1 MANRCVFSVLGS
13 DPVSFV
19 VSLLFLVAK
28 RKSGRGICGS
38 SCSLSFRFC
47 LFVVLVDLPS
57 QGTTVFLAEF
67 LIQFTC
73 LYQFQDQA
81 LERHRP
87 YQRKKRLARKQPA
100 EKGFQHWGTVRP
112 FEMRL
117 MTRTSQWDEKL

>member
-1 MANRCVFSVLGS
+1 MFFLCWALTPFL
-13 DPVSFV
+13 
-19 VSLLFLVAK
+19 LLFRCCFSWRNANLAGGFA
-28 RKSGRGICGS
+28 GRLALC
-38 SCSLSFRFC
+38 LFRFC

-73 LYQFQDQA
+73 LYQFQDRA